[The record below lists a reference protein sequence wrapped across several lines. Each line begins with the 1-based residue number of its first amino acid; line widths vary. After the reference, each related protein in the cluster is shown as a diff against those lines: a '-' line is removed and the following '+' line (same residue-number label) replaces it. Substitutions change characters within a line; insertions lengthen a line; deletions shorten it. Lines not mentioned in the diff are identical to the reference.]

1 MRNHQAGCGA
11 GRTPPRVAGP
21 REEMFLGSLVGL
33 GWPHTI
39 PEAMLVD
46 KPLKTSP
53 CIQEGKEVV
62 GERAP

>member
-1 MRNHQAGCGA
+1 
-11 GRTPPRVAGP
+11 
-21 REEMFLGSLVGL
+21 MFSGSLVGL

-53 CIQEGKEVV
+53 CIQEGKDMV